1 MEKEASEGRLDDDQV
16 PPMVR
21 RSDTIAYALHA
32 EVAHFH
38 NERQRDFKKAM
49 TSFLTEQINF
59 YQKVR
64 HWIQLCIPSFC
75 FPSPLF
81 IYLFALNFVDVLVLT
96 TIGIVAGTFYK

>member
-64 HWIQLCIPSFC
+64 FTYLLGFSIIPKIFQ
-75 FPSPLF
+75 
-81 IYLFALNFVDVLVLT
+81 
-96 TIGIVAGTFYK
+96 G

>member
-59 YQKVR
+59 YQKVSLTCF
-64 HWIQLCIPSFC
+64 QLST
-75 FPSPLF
+75 
-81 IYLFALNFVDVLVLT
+81 YL
-96 TIGIVAGTFYK
+96 GK

>member
-16 PPMVR
+16 PPMVI

-38 NERQRDFKKAM
+38 DERQRDFKKAM

-59 YQKVR
+59 YQKVKFSSFVGLSLKTD
-64 HWIQLCIPSFC
+64 ISTTCITLYS
-75 FPSPLF
+75 
-81 IYLFALNFVDVLVLT
+81 LVL
-96 TIGIVAGTFYK
+96 

>member
-64 HWIQLCIPSFC
+64 FTCL
-75 FPSPLF
+75 PL
-81 IYLFALNFVDVLVLT
+81 ITSKEICLPLSSYMP
-96 TIGIVAGTFYK
+96 K